1 MCFPFSYT
9 IQLLSLCSLLLLQVL
24 QKLGKTVE
32 TRDNQFENCLQQ
44 FLDQQVIKFVIDGK
58 K

>member
-32 TRDNQFENCLQQ
+32 TRDNQFEYCLQQ